1 MNTGNVLRDT
11 TPLDRDEP
19 TDWTETFGEHCG
31 AAEDH
36 VRAGLLVLAARELE
50 AALRLLRRRQADEE
64 G

>member
-1 MNTGNVLRDT
+1 MNAWNVLRDT
-11 TPLDRDEP
+11 KPLEPDAP
-19 TDWTETFGEHCG
+19 TDWTETFSEHLG

-36 VRAGLLVLAARELE
+36 AWAGRLVLAARELE